1 MKTSIFPPT
10 TSNNSTELYIAGSAT
25 YAHNQNSVSNTWV
38 IVHNL
43 GKFPSVTVVDSGGTV
58 VTGNVV
64 YDSNNQIT
72 LTFFANGNL
81 VAFSGKAYLN

>member
-1 MKTSIFPPT
+1 MAFITGLT
-10 TSNNSTELYIAGSAT
+10 TTTQLSVTGNIT
-25 YAHNQNSVSNTWV
+25 YTHNQGSVSDTW
-38 IVHNL
+38 IITHNL
-43 GKFPSVTVVDSGGTV
+43 GRFPSVTVVDSGGTI
-58 VTGNVV
+58 VTGNAV

>member
-1 MKTSIFPPT
+1 MKTSIFPEHHA
-10 TSNNSTELYIAGSAT
+10 STQLSITGNIT
-25 YAHNQNSVSNTWV
+25 YTHTQGSVSNTWV

-43 GKFPSVTVVDSGGTV
+43 GRFPSVTVVDSGGTV

-72 LTFFANGNL
+72 LTFFANGSL

>member
-1 MKTSIFPPT
+1 MKWINGVCE
-10 TSNNSTELYIAGSAT
+10 SNNSTELYITGGAT
-25 YAHNQNSVSNTWV
+25 YTHNQNSVSDTWV